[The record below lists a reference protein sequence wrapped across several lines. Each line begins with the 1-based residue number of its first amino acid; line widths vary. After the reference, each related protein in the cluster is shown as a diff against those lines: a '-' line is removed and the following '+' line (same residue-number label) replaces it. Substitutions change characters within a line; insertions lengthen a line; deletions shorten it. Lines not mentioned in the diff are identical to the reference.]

1 MSNPKDVR
9 ASLGLLKNVL
19 TTAFCACLFGI
30 VFLSAGVAQAP
41 GYGHGPDQW
50 HPMEAADISTSSRR
64 SCRPIGSLA
73 ERSPI
78 FISN

>member
-50 HPMEAADISTSSRR
+50 APYGGGRYFDQLQKIVQTYRFSS
-64 SCRPIGSLA
+64 GKVA
-73 ERSPI
+73 Y
-78 FISN
+78 